1 MAQLINDDL
10 STIGGILDS
19 LKDLP
24 EDAACTPFGD
34 LTITLLYDD
43 KNNVA
48 YLDAAKFFEEEG
60 IKGKTCGSGFQTVKE
75 LTDALKKIPANTPCT
90 PCGDECSCIVF
101 DKDSNF
107 VYLDNKDFLLEEE
120 ILDDPER

>member
-24 EDAACTPFGD
+24 EDAECTPFGD
-34 LTITLLYDD
+34 PTVTLLYDD
-43 KNNVA
+43 KKNVA
-48 YLDAAKFFEEEG
+48 YLDSAKFFKEEG
-60 IKGKTCGSGFQTVKE
+60 IEGTECGSGFQTVKE

-90 PCGDECSCIVF
+90 PYGDWRSCIVF

-107 VYLDNKDFLLEEE
+107 VYLENKDFLLEE